1 MGLFVNI
8 LFVSTIVAIISSI
21 VGVIFGVISIK
32 TDNVF
37 VNICF
42 NIFINIGAILFCG
55 ISVAVLAL
63 ITISY
68 FYRKWARKNAESLA
82 QHMNGSNSY
91 FR

>member
-1 MGLFVNI
+1 MEELFANI
-8 LFVSTIVAIISSI
+8 IFMSTIVATISSI

-55 ISVAVLAL
+55 ISVAVLVL
-63 ITISY
+63 IIIN
-68 FYRKWARKNAESLA
+68 FFFLK
-82 QHMNGSNSY
+82 
-91 FR
+91 

>member
-1 MGLFVNI
+1 MEELFTNI
-8 LFVSTIVAIISSI
+8 IFMSTTVATISSI

-55 ISVAVLAL
+55 ISVAVLVL
-63 ITISY
+63 IIIN
-68 FYRKWARKNAESLA
+68 FFFLK
-82 QHMNGSNSY
+82 
-91 FR
+91 